1 MLERPDETQ
10 ARCTMQ
16 QFTILE
22 VVAHDHI
29 DDLRR
34 EARKARLAAMARR
47 RTVRR
52 PRPRSA

>member
-1 MLERPDETQ
+1 MIERPDDTE

-16 QFTILE
+16 PLTMLE
-22 VVAHDHI
+22 LVARDHI

-34 EARKARLAAMARR
+34 EARKARLAAVARR
-47 RTVRR
+47 HVRR

>member
-1 MLERPDETQ
+1 MLERPDETK

-16 QFTILE
+16 QFTILD